1 MSKALVM
8 NGIQEKPGRQDER
21 AVYPAEG
28 IHNFKIPKKT
38 VPIFGTFFYSI
49 PTRHLE
55 QQSIQ
60 HIFLLCRSLLQMP
73 MTKFNYGIDKL
84 TTAKAIEISS
94 GKLNAALSD
103 EAVRKIQ
110 SSQRNVQRIV
120 EDNKTVYGVNTGFG
134 ILANTKISEEN
145 TATLQ
150 HKILQSHSVGV
161 GSAVPQE
168 IAKLMLITKVHALA
182 QGYSGVQ
189 LQTVER
195 ILWHLENGVIPVVPA
210 QGSVGASG
218 DLAPLAHLFLPL
230 IGLGEVY
237 YQGTVHTALD
247 VLKKLS
253 VTAIHLGPK
262 EGLALINGT
271 QFILAYAV
279 KAVQR
284 IHNCLEAA
292 DIIGAM
298 SLEAL
303 TGTKAPFDE
312 RLHNLRPFAGNRL
325 VAQRLRLLLKDSAIM
340 QSHVDCGRVQDP
352 YSLRC
357 MPQVH
362 GASRNA
368 WLHLKELTE
377 IELNAVTDNPIIFSA
392 DDTIS
397 GGNFHGQSLALP
409 LDYACFASAEIGN
422 ISDRRCYLLL
432 EGKWGLPMLLMKNVG
447 LNSGFMI
454 PQYTTAALVTEN
466 KTLCFPA
473 SADSIPTSLG
483 QEDHVSMG
491 SISGRKLDKV
501 LDNLEYILAIEL
513 LTACQAIEFR
523 RPLKSGEILEFTH
536 EYVRK
541 FVSFAEE
548 DRIFANDIE
557 QIKNIIADF
566 SFVGRVSQFA
576 ESRGVNLNKEF
587 DQFNLYSQE

>member
-1 MSKALVM
+1 MA
-8 NGIQEKPGRQDER
+8 EKFQYGSDRL
-21 AVYPAEG
+21 
-28 IHNFKIPKKT
+28 T
-38 VPIFGTFFYSI
+38 V
-49 PTRHLE
+49 
-55 QQSIQ
+55 Q
-60 HIFLLCRSLLQMP
+60 
-73 MTKFNYGIDKL
+73 
-84 TTAKAIEISS
+84 KAISIST
-94 GKLNAALSD
+94 GKSTAVLND
-103 EAVRKIQ
+103 AVVQKIKK
-110 SSQRNVQRIV
+110 SQQFVQDIV
-120 EDNKTVYGVNTGFG
+120 ANDKTVYGVNTGFG
-134 ILANTKISEEN
+134 ILANTKISADD
-145 TATLQ
+145 TRTLQ

-161 GSAVPQE
+161 GDPVSIE
-168 IAKLMLITKVHALA
+168 IARLMLITKIHSLA
-182 QGYSGVQ
+182 QGYSGIQ
-189 LQTVER
+189 LQTLER
-195 ILWHLENGVIPVVPA
+195 ILWHLENNIIPVVPEK
-210 QGSVGASG
+210 GSVGASG

-237 YQGTVHTALD
+237 YKGKRVASGEMLQQE
-247 VLKKLS
+247 KLQP
-253 VTAIHLGPK
+253 IQLGPK

-271 QFILAYAV
+271 QFILSFAI

-284 IHNCLEAA
+284 MHNCLEAA

-303 TGTKAPFDE
+303 TGTKAPFNE
-312 RLHNLRPFAGNRL
+312 KLHELRSFTGNKL

-377 IELNAVTDNPIIFSA
+377 IELNSVTDNPVILSST
-392 DDTIS
+392 DVIS
-397 GGNFHGQSLALP
+397 GGNFHGQPLALP
-409 LDYACFASAEIGN
+409 LDYCCFAAAEIGN

-432 EGKWGLPMLLMKNVG
+432 EGKWGLPLLLMKNVG

-473 SADSIPTSLG
+473 SADSIPTSVG

-491 SISGRKLDKV
+491 SISGRKLNRV

-523 RPLKSGEILEFTH
+523 RPLKSSEILEFAH
-536 EYVRK
+536 QHVRK

-548 DRIFANDIE
+548 DRIFADDIE

-566 SFVGRVSQFA
+566 SFVETLGEFANSRNISLNANYPQF
-576 ESRGVNLNKEF
+576 ELG
-587 DQFNLYSQE
+587 